1 MGIAGLISMIHIISR
16 RFCNPIFFSAN
27 NFSPF
32 KTTIGRIEARN
43 MATPSTAPA
52 KEPAWHASLP
62 APRNSTPDS
71 ISRDELLEMF
81 SKKDRSVKDFVLVD
95 LRRTDFEGGTIRGS
109 INLPAQSLYS
119 TIPSLYT
126 LFSTAGVRSVIWYC
140 GSSRGRGNR
149 AAGWFA
155 DYIKDQNNTEMESRT
170 LQEGIKGWA
179 TGGMCMS
186 R

>member
-1 MGIAGLISMIHIISR
+1 MIHIISR

-95 LRRTDFEGGTIRGS
+95 LRRTDYEVRASSLFSPPSSKLQSLEHNMLMPTDELTYLCTTGRYNPRLYQPTCAISVPYHSELVCDFCCGGCEEGG
-109 INLPAQSLYS
+109 LVL
-119 TIPSLYT
+119 
-126 LFSTAGVRSVIWYC
+126 W
-140 GSSRGRGNR
+140 
-149 AAGWFA
+149 
-155 DYIKDQNNTEMESRT
+155 
-170 LQEGIKGWA
+170 
-179 TGGMCMS
+179 
-186 R
+186 

>member
-1 MGIAGLISMIHIISR
+1 MGISR

-95 LRRTDFEGGTIRGS
+95 LRRTDYEGGTIRGS
-109 INLPAQSLYS
+109 INLPAQSLYP
-119 TIPSLYT
+119 TIPSLYAI
-126 LFSTAGVRSVIWYC
+126 FAAAGVKK
-140 GSSRGRGNR
+140 
-149 AAGWFA
+149 AGWFD
-155 DYIKDQNNTEMESRT
+155 DYIKDQGNKEMRSVI
-170 LQEGIKGWA
+170 LEGGVAGWA
-179 TGGMCMS
+179 GAGEEYVKLMDGYVES
-186 R
+186 AWK